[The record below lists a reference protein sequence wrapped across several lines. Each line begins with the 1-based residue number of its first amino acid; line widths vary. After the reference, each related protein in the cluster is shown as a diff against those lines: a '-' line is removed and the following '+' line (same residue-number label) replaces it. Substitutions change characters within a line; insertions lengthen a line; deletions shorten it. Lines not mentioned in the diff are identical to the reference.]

1 MNAIELLS
9 AKYNFPVD
17 EAMTLFSPKNKKNA
31 KKEGQSLQDM
41 FAELVNDVEQDN
53 RGVVIETVVV
63 DDAAP
68 VDDMTKAVMALEKKQ
83 ELALQKEKKALEKK
97 QQKEAADLAKK
108 ESTKKQKEEEKA
120 AAKEAAK
127 KQKEEEKLTAK
138 AALLK
143 QKEEEKLAAKEALL
157 KQKEEEKAAAKEAL
171 LKQKEEEKAALKKQK
186 DEEKAALKKQK
197 DEEKAALKEPK
208 VVKEKAV
215 KEKVVKE
222 KVVKEKAVKEPK
234 AKAEKVV
241 KEKVVKA
248 KKTDVDY
255 SPERQCPAFLPN
267 SAEPVKVSVTRIK
280 IDDQTYLKSA
290 AGILYNVE
298 TKEEVGLYDEATKT
312 IKPLPDDEEEELEED
327 EYAEDM

>member
-108 ESTKKQKEEEKA
+108 DSTKKQKEEEKA

-127 KQKEEEKLTAK
+127 KQKEEEKLAAK
-138 AALLK
+138 AAV
-143 QKEEEKLAAKEALL
+143 L

>member
-1 MNAIELLS
+1 MNKSVMNAIELLS
-9 AKYNFPVD
+9 AKYNFPVE
-17 EAMTLFSPKNKKNA
+17 EAMTLFTTKPNKNTKKNA

-53 RGVVIETVVV
+53 RGPVIETVVV
-63 DDAAP
+63 DTAP
-68 VDDMTKAVMALEKKQ
+68 VDELKKLMMASEKK
-83 ELALQKEKKALEKK
+83 EALAAMKEQKRIDDLAA
-97 QQKEAADLAKK
+97 KEAA
-108 ESTKKQKEEEKA
+108 KKQKEEEKA

-127 KQKEEEKLTAK
+127 KQKEEEK

-143 QKEEEKLAAKEALL
+143 QKEEEKLAAKAALL

-208 VVKEKAV
+208 AV

-222 KVVKEKAVKEPK
+222 KVVKEPK

-241 KEKVVKA
+241 KEKKTTA
-248 KKTDVDY
+248 KKTKDDY
-255 SPERQCPAFLPN
+255 SPERQSPAFLPTPT
-267 SAEPVKVSVTRIK
+267 ELPPVKVTVTRIK

-290 AGILYNVE
+290 AGILYNAE
-298 TKEEVGLYDEATKT
+298 TKEEVGLHDEATNT

-327 EYAEDM
+327 EYAEDN

>member
-127 KQKEEEKLTAK
+127 KQKEEEKLAAK
-138 AALLK
+138 A
-143 QKEEEKLAAKEALL
+143 ALL

-197 DEEKAALKEPK
+197 EEEKAALKEPK
-208 VVKEKAV
+208 VVKEKVV

-222 KVVKEKAVKEPK
+222 KVVKEPK

-255 SPERQCPAFLPN
+255 SPERQSPAFLPN

-280 IDDQTYLKSA
+280 IDGQTYLKSA

-298 TKEEVGLYDEATKT
+298 TKEEVGLYDEETKT

-327 EYAEDM
+327 EYAQDM

>member
-9 AKYNFPVD
+9 AKYNFPVE
-17 EAMTLFSPKNKKNA
+17 EAMTLFTTKPNKNTKKNA

-53 RGVVIETVVV
+53 RGPVIETVVV
-63 DDAAP
+63 DTAP
-68 VDDMTKAVMALEKKQ
+68 VDELKKLMMASEKK
-83 ELALQKEKKALEKK
+83 EALAAMKEQKRID
-97 QQKEAADLAKK
+97 DL
-108 ESTKKQKEEEKA
+108 

-127 KQKEEEKLTAK
+127 KQKEEEKAAAREAAKKQKEEEK

-143 QKEEEKLAAKEALL
+143 QKEEEKAAAKAALL

-208 VVKEKAV
+208 AV

-222 KVVKEKAVKEPK
+222 KVVKEKVVKEPK

-241 KEKVVKA
+241 KEKKTTA
-248 KKTDVDY
+248 KKTKDDY
-255 SPERQCPAFLPN
+255 SPERQSPAFLPN
-267 SAEPVKVSVTRIK
+267 PAELPPVKVTVTRIK

-290 AGILYNVE
+290 AGILYNAE
-298 TKEEVGLYDEATKT
+298 TKEEVGLHDEATNT

-327 EYAEDM
+327 EYAEDN

>member
-9 AKYNFPVD
+9 AKYNFPVE
-17 EAMTLFSPKNKKNA
+17 EAMTLFTTKPNKNTKKNA

-53 RGVVIETVVV
+53 RGPVIETVVV
-63 DDAAP
+63 DTAP
-68 VDDMTKAVMALEKKQ
+68 VDELKKLMMASEKK
-83 ELALQKEKKALEKK
+83 EALAAMKEQKRFDDLAA
-97 QQKEAADLAKK
+97 KEAA
-108 ESTKKQKEEEKA
+108 KKQKEEEKA
-120 AAKEAAK
+120 AAKEALL
-127 KQKEEEKLTAK
+127 KQKEEEK

-143 QKEEEKLAAKEALL
+143 QKEEEKAAAKAALL

-208 VVKEKAV
+208 VVKEKV
-215 KEKVVKE
+215 
-222 KVVKEKAVKEPK
+222 VKEPK

-241 KEKVVKA
+241 KEKVVKEKKTTA
-248 KKTDVDY
+248 KKTKDDY
-255 SPERQCPAFLPN
+255 SPERQSPAFLPN
-267 SAEPVKVSVTRIK
+267 PAELPPVKVTVTRIK

-290 AGILYNVE
+290 AGILYNAE
-298 TKEEVGLYDEATKT
+298 TKEEVGLHDEATNT

-327 EYAEDM
+327 EYAEDN

>member
-1 MNAIELLS
+1 MNKSVMNAIELLS

-108 ESTKKQKEEEKA
+108 ESTKKQKEEEKL

-127 KQKEEEKLTAK
+127 KQKEEEKLAAK
-138 AALLK
+138 A
-143 QKEEEKLAAKEALL
+143 ALL

-186 DEEKAALKKQK
+186 DEEKAALK
-197 DEEKAALKEPK
+197 EP
-208 VVKEKAV
+208 
-215 KEKVVKE
+215 KVVKE

-234 AKAEKVV
+234 AKAEKVADDA
-241 KEKVVKA
+241 E
-248 KKTDVDY
+248 
-255 SPERQCPAFLPN
+255 LP
-267 SAEPVKVSVTRIK
+267 PVKVTVTRIK

-298 TKEEVGLYDEATKT
+298 TKEEVGLHDEATNT

-327 EYAEDM
+327 EYAQDM

>member
-1 MNAIELLS
+1 MNKSVMNAIELLS

-127 KQKEEEKLTAK
+127 KQKEEEKLAAK
-138 AALLK
+138 A
-143 QKEEEKLAAKEALL
+143 
-157 KQKEEEKAAAKEAL
+157 AL

-208 VVKEKAV
+208 VVKEKV
-215 KEKVVKE
+215 
-222 KVVKEKAVKEPK
+222 VKEPK

-241 KEKVVKA
+241 KEKVVKEKVVKEKKTTA
-248 KKTDVDY
+248 KKTKDDY
-255 SPERQCPAFLPN
+255 SPERQSPAFLPTPT
-267 SAEPVKVSVTRIK
+267 ELPPVKVTVTRIK

-290 AGILYNVE
+290 AGILYNAE
-298 TKEEVGLYDEATKT
+298 TKEEVGLHDEATNT

-327 EYAEDM
+327 EYAEDN

>member
-9 AKYNFPVD
+9 AKYNFPVE
-17 EAMTLFSPKNKKNA
+17 EAMTLFTTKPNKNTKKNA

-53 RGVVIETVVV
+53 RGPVIETVVV
-63 DDAAP
+63 DTAP
-68 VDDMTKAVMALEKKQ
+68 VDELKKLMMASEKK
-83 ELALQKEKKALEKK
+83 EALAAMKEQKRFDDLAA
-97 QQKEAADLAKK
+97 KEAA
-108 ESTKKQKEEEKA
+108 KKQKEEEKA
-120 AAKEAAK
+120 AAKEALL
-127 KQKEEEKLTAK
+127 KQKEEEK

-143 QKEEEKLAAKEALL
+143 QKEEEKAAAKAALL

-208 VVKEKAV
+208 VVKEK
-215 KEKVVKE
+215 VVKE
-222 KVVKEKAVKEPK
+222 KVVKEPK
-234 AKAEKVV
+234 AKAEKVD
-241 KEKVVKA
+241 KEPKA
-248 KKTDVDY
+248 KAEKAVKKTKDDY
-255 SPERQCPAFLPN
+255 SPERQSPAFLPTPT
-267 SAEPVKVSVTRIK
+267 ELPPVKVTVTRIK

-290 AGILYNVE
+290 AGILYNAE
-298 TKEEVGLYDEATKT
+298 TKEEVGLHDEATNT

-327 EYAEDM
+327 EYAEDN

>member
-9 AKYNFPVD
+9 AKYNFPVE
-17 EAMTLFSPKNKKNA
+17 EAMTLFTTKPNKNTKKNA

-53 RGVVIETVVV
+53 RGPVIETVVV
-63 DDAAP
+63 DTAP
-68 VDDMTKAVMALEKKQ
+68 VDELKKLMMASEKK
-83 ELALQKEKKALEKK
+83 EALAAMKEQKRFDDLAA
-97 QQKEAADLAKK
+97 KEAA
-108 ESTKKQKEEEKA
+108 KKQKEEEKA
-120 AAKEAAK
+120 AAKEALL
-127 KQKEEEKLTAK
+127 KQKEEEK

-143 QKEEEKLAAKEALL
+143 QKEEEKAAAKAALL

-208 VVKEKAV
+208 VVKEKV
-215 KEKVVKE
+215 
-222 KVVKEKAVKEPK
+222 VKEPK

-241 KEKVVKA
+241 KEKVVKEKKTTA
-248 KKTDVDY
+248 KKTKDDY
-255 SPERQCPAFLPN
+255 SPERQSPAFLPTPT
-267 SAEPVKVSVTRIK
+267 ELPPVKVTVTRIK

-290 AGILYNVE
+290 AGILYNAE
-298 TKEEVGLYDEATKT
+298 TKEEVGLHDEATNT

-327 EYAEDM
+327 EYAEDN

>member
-108 ESTKKQKEEEKA
+108 DSTKKQKEEEKA

-127 KQKEEEKLTAK
+127 KQKEEEKLAAK
-138 AALLK
+138 AAV
-143 QKEEEKLAAKEALL
+143 L

-222 KVVKEKAVKEPK
+222 KVVKEPK

>member
-53 RGVVIETVVV
+53 RGVVIEPVVV
-63 DDAAP
+63 EAAAP
-68 VDDMTKAVMALEKKQ
+68 VDDMTKALMALEKKQ
-83 ELALQKEKKALEKK
+83 ALALQKEQKALEKK

-120 AAKEAAK
+120 AAKEATK
-127 KQKEEEKLTAK
+127 
-138 AALLK
+138 K
-143 QKEEEKLAAKEALL
+143 QKEEEKLAAKAALL

-208 VVKEKAV
+208 VVKEKVV
-215 KEKVVKE
+215 KVVKEKAEKVVKE
-222 KVVKEKAVKEPK
+222 KVVKEPK

-255 SPERQCPAFLPN
+255 SPERQSPAFLPN

-280 IDDQTYLKSA
+280 IDGQVYLKSA

-298 TKEEVGLYDEATKT
+298 TKEEVGLYDEETKT

-327 EYAEDM
+327 EYAENV

>member
-1 MNAIELLS
+1 MNKSVMNAIELLS

-108 ESTKKQKEEEKA
+108 DSTKKQKEEEKA

-127 KQKEEEKLTAK
+127 KQKEEEKLAAK
-138 AALLK
+138 AAV
-143 QKEEEKLAAKEALL
+143 L

-222 KVVKEKAVKEPK
+222 KVVKEPK

>member
-9 AKYNFPVD
+9 AKYNFPVE
-17 EAMTLFSPKNKKNA
+17 EAMTLFTTKPNKNTKKNA

-53 RGVVIETVVV
+53 RGPVIETVVV
-63 DDAAP
+63 DTAP
-68 VDDMTKAVMALEKKQ
+68 VDELKKLMMASEKK
-83 ELALQKEKKALEKK
+83 EALAAMKEQKRFDDLAA
-97 QQKEAADLAKK
+97 KEAA
-108 ESTKKQKEEEKA
+108 KKQKEEEKA
-120 AAKEAAK
+120 AAKEALL
-127 KQKEEEKLTAK
+127 KQKEEEK

-143 QKEEEKLAAKEALL
+143 QKEEEKAAAKAALL

-208 VVKEKAV
+208 VVKEK
-215 KEKVVKE
+215 VVKE
-222 KVVKEKAVKEPK
+222 KVVKEPK

-241 KEKVVKA
+241 KEPKA
-248 KKTDVDY
+248 KAEKAVKKTKDDY
-255 SPERQCPAFLPN
+255 SPERQSPAFLPTPT
-267 SAEPVKVSVTRIK
+267 ELPPVKVTVTRIK

-290 AGILYNVE
+290 AGILYNAE
-298 TKEEVGLYDEATKT
+298 TKEEVGLHDEATNT

-327 EYAEDM
+327 EYAEDN

>member
-53 RGVVIETVVV
+53 RG
-63 DDAAP
+63 

-120 AAKEAAK
+120 AAKEATK
-127 KQKEEEKLTAK
+127 KQKEEEKLAAK

-143 QKEEEKLAAKEALL
+143 QKEEE
-157 KQKEEEKAAAKEAL
+157 
-171 LKQKEEEKAALKKQK
+171 
-186 DEEKAALKKQK
+186 
-197 DEEKAALKEPK
+197 
-208 VVKEKAV
+208 
-215 KEKVVKE
+215 
-222 KVVKEKAVKEPK
+222 
-234 AKAEKVV
+234 
-241 KEKVVKA
+241 
-248 KKTDVDY
+248 
-255 SPERQCPAFLPN
+255 RQPQRRH
-267 SAEPVKVSVTRIK
+267 S
-280 IDDQTYLKSA
+280 
-290 AGILYNVE
+290 
-298 TKEEVGLYDEATKT
+298 
-312 IKPLPDDEEEELEED
+312 
-327 EYAEDM
+327 

>member
-9 AKYNFPVD
+9 AKYNFPVE
-17 EAMTLFSPKNKKNA
+17 EAMTLFTTKPNKNTKKNA

-53 RGVVIETVVV
+53 RGPVIETVVV
-63 DDAAP
+63 ETAP
-68 VDDMTKAVMALEKKQ
+68 VDELKKLMMASEKK
-83 ELALQKEKKALEKK
+83 EALAAMKEQKRFD
-97 QQKEAADLAKK
+97 DLAAK
-108 ESTKKQKEEEKA
+108 EVAKKQKEEEKA
-120 AAKEAAK
+120 AAKEALL
-127 KQKEEEKLTAK
+127 KQKEEEK

-143 QKEEEKLAAKEALL
+143 QKEEEKAAAKAALL

-208 VVKEKAV
+208 VVKEKVV

-222 KVVKEKAVKEPK
+222 KVVKEKKPT
-234 AKAEKVV
+234 
-241 KEKVVKA
+241 A
-248 KKTDVDY
+248 KKTKDDY
-255 SPERQCPAFLPN
+255 SPERQSPAFLPTPT
-267 SAEPVKVSVTRIK
+267 ELPPVKVTVTRIK

-290 AGILYNVE
+290 AGILYNAE
-298 TKEEVGLYDEATKT
+298 TKEEVGLHDEATNT

-327 EYAEDM
+327 EYAEDN

>member
-9 AKYNFPVD
+9 AKYNFPVE
-17 EAMTLFSPKNKKNA
+17 EAMTLFTTKPNKNTKKNA

-53 RGVVIETVVV
+53 RGPVIETVVV
-63 DDAAP
+63 ETAP
-68 VDDMTKAVMALEKKQ
+68 VDELKKLMMASEKK
-83 ELALQKEKKALEKK
+83 EALAAMKEQKRFD
-97 QQKEAADLAKK
+97 DL
-108 ESTKKQKEEEKA
+108 
-120 AAKEAAK
+120 AAKEVAK
-127 KQKEEEKLTAK
+127 KQKEEEK

-143 QKEEEKLAAKEALL
+143 QKEEETAAAKAALL

-208 VVKEKAV
+208 VVKEKVV

-222 KVVKEKAVKEPK
+222 KVVKEKKPT
-234 AKAEKVV
+234 
-241 KEKVVKA
+241 A
-248 KKTDVDY
+248 KKTKDDY
-255 SPERQCPAFLPN
+255 SPERQSPAFLPTPT
-267 SAEPVKVSVTRIK
+267 ELPPVKVTVTRIK

-290 AGILYNVE
+290 AGILYNAE
-298 TKEEVGLYDEATKT
+298 TKEEVGLHDEATNT

-327 EYAEDM
+327 EYAEDN

>member
-9 AKYNFPVD
+9 AKYNFPVE
-17 EAMTLFSPKNKKNA
+17 EAMTLFTTKPNKNTKKNA

-53 RGVVIETVVV
+53 RGPVIETVVV
-63 DDAAP
+63 ETAP
-68 VDDMTKAVMALEKKQ
+68 VDELKKLMMASEKK
-83 ELALQKEKKALEKK
+83 EALAAMKEQKRFD
-97 QQKEAADLAKK
+97 DLAAK
-108 ESTKKQKEEEKA
+108 EVAKKQKEEEKA
-120 AAKEAAK
+120 AAKEA
-127 KQKEEEKLTAK
+127 
-138 AALLK
+138 LLK
-143 QKEEEKLAAKEALL
+143 QKEEEKAALL

-208 VVKEKAV
+208 VVKEKVV

-222 KVVKEKAVKEPK
+222 KVVKEKKPT
-234 AKAEKVV
+234 
-241 KEKVVKA
+241 A
-248 KKTDVDY
+248 KKTKDDY
-255 SPERQCPAFLPN
+255 SPERQSPAFLPTPT
-267 SAEPVKVSVTRIK
+267 ELPPVKVTVTRIK

-290 AGILYNVE
+290 AGILYNAE
-298 TKEEVGLYDEATKT
+298 TKEEVGLHDEATNT

-327 EYAEDM
+327 EYAEDN

>member
-9 AKYNFPVD
+9 AKYNFPVE
-17 EAMTLFSPKNKKNA
+17 EAMTLFTTKPNKNTKKNA

-53 RGVVIETVVV
+53 RGPVIETVVV
-63 DDAAP
+63 DTAP
-68 VDDMTKAVMALEKKQ
+68 VDELKKLMMASEKK
-83 ELALQKEKKALEKK
+83 EALAAMKEQKRF
-97 QQKEAADLAKK
+97 DD
-108 ESTKKQKEEEKA
+108 
-120 AAKEAAK
+120 
-127 KQKEEEKLTAK
+127 
-138 AALLK
+138 
-143 QKEEEKLAAKEALL
+143 LAAKEVAK

-208 VVKEKAV
+208 VVKEKVV

-222 KVVKEKAVKEPK
+222 KVVKEKKPT
-234 AKAEKVV
+234 
-241 KEKVVKA
+241 A
-248 KKTDVDY
+248 KKTKDDY
-255 SPERQCPAFLPN
+255 SPERQSPAFLPTPT
-267 SAEPVKVSVTRIK
+267 ELPPVKVTVTRIK

-290 AGILYNVE
+290 AGILYNAE
-298 TKEEVGLYDEATKT
+298 TKEEVGLHDEATNT

-327 EYAEDM
+327 EYAEDN

>member
-9 AKYNFPVD
+9 AKYNFPVE
-17 EAMTLFSPKNKKNA
+17 EAMTLFTTKPNKNTKKNA

-53 RGVVIETVVV
+53 RGPVIETVVV
-63 DDAAP
+63 DTAP
-68 VDDMTKAVMALEKKQ
+68 VDELKKLMMASEKK
-83 ELALQKEKKALEKK
+83 EALAAMKEQKRFDDLAA
-97 QQKEAADLAKK
+97 KEAA
-108 ESTKKQKEEEKA
+108 KKQKEEEKA
-120 AAKEAAK
+120 AAKEALL
-127 KQKEEEKLTAK
+127 KQKEEEK

-143 QKEEEKLAAKEALL
+143 QKEDEKAAAKAALL

-208 VVKEKAV
+208 VVKEKV
-215 KEKVVKE
+215 
-222 KVVKEKAVKEPK
+222 VKEPK

-241 KEKVVKA
+241 KEKVVKEKKTTA
-248 KKTDVDY
+248 KKTKDDY
-255 SPERQCPAFLPN
+255 SPERQSPAFLPN
-267 SAEPVKVSVTRIK
+267 PAELPPVKVTVTRIK

-290 AGILYNVE
+290 AGILYNAE
-298 TKEEVGLYDEATKT
+298 TKEEVGLHDEATNT

-327 EYAEDM
+327 EYAEDN

>member
-9 AKYNFPVD
+9 AKYNFPVE
-17 EAMTLFSPKNKKNA
+17 EAMTLFTTKPNKNTKKNA

-63 DDAAP
+63 DPAP
-68 VDDMTKAVMALEKKQ
+68 VD
-83 ELALQKEKKALEKK
+83 ELKKALMASEKK
-97 QQKEAADLAKK
+97 EALAAMKEQKKFDELAAKEAA
-108 ESTKKQKEEEKA
+108 KKQKEEEKA

-127 KQKEEEKLTAK
+127 KQKEEEK

-143 QKEEEKLAAKEALL
+143 QKEEEKAAAKAALL

-208 VVKEKAV
+208 AV

-222 KVVKEKAVKEPK
+222 KVVKEPK

-241 KEKVVKA
+241 KEPKA
-248 KKTDVDY
+248 KAEKAVKTKDDY
-255 SPERQCPAFLPN
+255 SPERQSPAFLPN
-267 SAEPVKVSVTRIK
+267 PAELPPVKVTVTRIK

-290 AGILYNVE
+290 AGILYNAE
-298 TKEEVGLYDEATKT
+298 TKEEVGLHDEATNT

-327 EYAEDM
+327 EYAEDN

>member
-9 AKYNFPVD
+9 AKYNFPVE
-17 EAMTLFSPKNKKNA
+17 EAMTLFTTKPNKNTKKNA

-53 RGVVIETVVV
+53 RGPVIETVVV
-63 DDAAP
+63 DTAP
-68 VDDMTKAVMALEKKQ
+68 VDELKKLMMASEKK
-83 ELALQKEKKALEKK
+83 EALAAMKEQKRFD
-97 QQKEAADLAKK
+97 DLAAK
-108 ESTKKQKEEEKA
+108 EVAKKQKEEEKA
-120 AAKEAAK
+120 AAKEALL
-127 KQKEEEKLTAK
+127 KQKEEEK

-143 QKEEEKLAAKEALL
+143 QKEDEKAAAKAALL

-208 VVKEKAV
+208 VVKEKV
-215 KEKVVKE
+215 
-222 KVVKEKAVKEPK
+222 VKEPK

-241 KEKVVKA
+241 KEKVVKE
-248 KKTDVDY
+248 KKTTDKKTKDDY
-255 SPERQCPAFLPN
+255 SPERQSPAFLPN
-267 SAEPVKVSVTRIK
+267 PAELPPVKVTVTRIK

-290 AGILYNVE
+290 AGILYNAE
-298 TKEEVGLYDEATKT
+298 TKEEVGLHDEATNT

-327 EYAEDM
+327 EYAEDN